1 MRGTASEY
9 SPSLIRHAR
18 SQGGVALAM
27 VVWFVAAMSVLV
39 MGIVSEARVDVRMA
53 QTHIARAKVMAAGDG
68 AISLLLSRQALLRE
82 AQAGPGEDGLEPAL
96 EAQFMLGEQPVQ
108 VRMTPVS
115 RLLDLHS
122 ADPEQLAMVFSEAGR
137 LQREDAR
144 RLAAAVVQL
153 RGGRAIGVGVGFR
166 PKTVEDW
173 LQLPGF
179 DRVLLD
185 GLRHVLRMDDEA
197 AYRLDA
203 VMDYDG
209 RRWLR
214 RRWIT
219 LQGGSGASGFPWQIT
234 RTEAPRVLDDRTTTA
249 GAR

>member
-1 MRGTASEY
+1 MAGRFAEY
-9 SPSLIRHAR
+9 SPSLRRHAR

-39 MGIVSEARVDVRMA
+39 VGIVSEARVDVRMA
-53 QTHIARAKVMAAGDG
+53 QTHIARARAMAAGDG

-82 AQAGPGEDGLEPAL
+82 AQAGPGENGLEPAL
-96 EAQFMLGEQPVQ
+96 EARFMLGEQPVQ

-115 RLLDLHS
+115 HLLDLHS
-122 ADPEQLAMVFSEAGR
+122 ADPEQLETAFSELGG

-144 RLAAAVVQL
+144 RLAASVVQL
-153 RGGRAIGVGVGFR
+153 RSGRANGVGVGFR
-166 PKTVEDW
+166 PHTVEDW

-179 DRVLLD
+179 DRALLD
-185 GLRHVLRMDDEA
+185 GMRNWLRMDDEA

-203 VMDYDG
+203 VLDYDG

-219 LQGGSGASGFPWQIT
+219 LQGGSGASGFPWRIT